1 MLVKGLDNLCVIEL
15 ANRIDVSSSP
25 ELEKLFSQL
34 LDNGQDALLCDFSK
48 TEYISSMGLRVFLST
63 LKRTVKAGGQLSLCC
78 LNPGVMEI
86 FDMTGL
92 TGLFQ
97 IFDTSAAALAAF
109 PARASQN
116 NAVSLRKDEG
126 DHPGIMI
133 DKPPQEVALAY
144 SIKPKQI
151 CMDEKI

>member
-25 ELEKLFSQL
+25 ELEKLFGQL
-34 LDNGQDALLCDFSK
+34 LDNGQDAILCDFSK

-116 NAVSLRKDEG
+116 NAASLRKDEG
-126 DHPGIMI
+126 NYPGIMI
-133 DKPPQEVALAY
+133 DRPPQEVALAY
-144 SIKPKQI
+144 SVKPKQI

>member
-25 ELEKLFSQL
+25 ELEKLFGQL
-34 LDNGQDALLCDFSK
+34 LDNGQDAILCDFSK

>member
-1 MLVKGLDNLCVIEL
+1 MLVKELDNLCVIAL
-15 ANRIDVSSSP
+15 ADRIDVSSSP
-25 ELEKLFSQL
+25 ELEKLFGQL
-34 LDNGQDALLCDFSK
+34 LDNGQDAILCDFSK

-63 LKRTVKAGGQLSLCC
+63 LKRTVKTGGQLSLCC

-116 NAVSLRKDEG
+116 NAASLRKDEG
-126 DHPGIMI
+126 NYPGIMI
-133 DKPPQEVALAY
+133 DRPPQEVALAY
-144 SIKPKQI
+144 SVKPKQI

>member
-1 MLVKGLDNLCVIEL
+1 MLVKELDNLCVIAL
-15 ANRIDVSSSP
+15 ADRIDVSSSP
-25 ELEKLFSQL
+25 ELEKLFGQL
-34 LDNGQDALLCDFSK
+34 LDNGQDAILCDFSK

-116 NAVSLRKDEG
+116 NAASLRKDEG
-126 DHPGIMI
+126 NYPGIMI
-133 DKPPQEVALAY
+133 DRPPQEVALAY
-144 SIKPKQI
+144 SVKPKQI

>member
-1 MLVKGLDNLCVIEL
+1 MLVKELDNLCVIAL
-15 ANRIDVSSSP
+15 ADRIDVSSSP
-25 ELEKLFSQL
+25 ELEKLFGQL
-34 LDNGQDALLCDFSK
+34 LDNGQDAILCDFSK
-48 TEYISSMGLRVFLST
+48 TGYISSMGLRVFLST

-116 NAVSLRKDEG
+116 NAASLRKDEG
-126 DHPGIMI
+126 NYPGIMI
-133 DKPPQEVALAY
+133 DRPPQEVALAY
-144 SIKPKQI
+144 SVKPKQI

>member
-1 MLVKGLDNLCVIEL
+1 MLVKELDNLCVIAL
-15 ANRIDVSSSP
+15 ADRIDVSSSP
-25 ELEKLFSQL
+25 ELEKLFGQL
-34 LDNGQDALLCDFSK
+34 LDNGQDAILCDFSK

-116 NAVSLRKDEG
+116 NAASLRKDEG
-126 DHPGIMI
+126 NYPGIRI
-133 DKPPQEVALAY
+133 DRPPQEVALAY
-144 SIKPKQI
+144 SVKPKQI

>member
-1 MLVKGLDNLCVIEL
+1 MQVKEQDNICVVEL
-15 ANRIDVSSSP
+15 ADRIDVSSSP
-25 ELEKLFSQL
+25 ELQQLFRQL
-34 LDNGQDALLCDFSK
+34 LDNGQDAILCDFSK
-48 TEYISSMGLRVFLST
+48 TEYISSMGQRVFLST

-116 NAVSLRKDEG
+116 NAASLRKDEG
-126 DHPGIMI
+126 NYPGIMI
-133 DKPPQEVALAY
+133 DRPPQEVALAY
-144 SIKPKQI
+144 SVKPKQI

>member
-1 MLVKGLDNLCVIEL
+1 MLVKELDNLCVIAL
-15 ANRIDVSSSP
+15 ADRIDVSSSP
-25 ELEKLFSQL
+25 ELEKLFGQL
-34 LDNGQDALLCDFSK
+34 LDNGQDAILCDFSK

-126 DHPGIMI
+126 YHPGIMI

>member
-1 MLVKGLDNLCVIEL
+1 MQVKELDNICVVEL
-15 ANRIDVSSSP
+15 ADRIDVSSSP
-25 ELEKLFSQL
+25 ELEQLFRQL
-34 LDNGQDALLCDFSK
+34 LDNGQDAILCDFSK
-48 TEYISSMGLRVFLST
+48 TGYISSMGLRVFLST
-63 LKRTVKAGGQLSLCC
+63 LKRTVKTGGQLSLCC

-97 IFDTSAAALAAF
+97 IFDSTAAALAAF
-109 PARASQN
+109 PARASQSN
-116 NAVSLRKDEG
+116 SVPLRKDEG

-133 DKPPQEVALAY
+133 EKPPQEVALAY
-144 SIKPKQI
+144 SLKPKQI

>member
-25 ELEKLFSQL
+25 ELEKLFGQL
-34 LDNGQDALLCDFSK
+34 LDNGQDAILCDFSK

-63 LKRTVKAGGQLSLCC
+63 LKRTVKTGGQLSLCC

-116 NAVSLRKDEG
+116 NAASLRKDEG
-126 DHPGIMI
+126 NYPGIMI
-133 DKPPQEVALAY
+133 DRPPQEVALAY
-144 SIKPKQI
+144 SVKPKQI

>member
-25 ELEKLFSQL
+25 ELEKLFGQL
-34 LDNGQDALLCDFSK
+34 LDNGQDAILCDFSK

-63 LKRTVKAGGQLSLCC
+63 LKRTVKTGGQLILCC

-92 TGLFQ
+92 TSLFPV
-97 IFDTSAAALAAF
+97 FDSSEAALAFFSVKSPQTREVNGEKKHGEIA
-109 PARASQN
+109 
-116 NAVSLRKDEG
+116 E
-126 DHPGIMI
+126 III
-133 DKPPQEVALAY
+133 DKQPREVTSAYAIAL
-144 SIKPKQI
+144 KQGR
-151 CMDEKI
+151 MDEKA

>member
-1 MLVKGLDNLCVIEL
+1 MQVKELDNLCIVEL
-15 ANRIDVSSSP
+15 TNRIDVSSSP
-25 ELEKLFSQL
+25 ELEKLFGQL
-34 LDNGQDALLCDFSK
+34 LDKGQDVLLCDFSK

-63 LKRTVKAGGQLSLCC
+63 LKRTVKTGGQLSLCC

-97 IFDTSAAALAAF
+97 IFESTATALAAF
-109 PARASQN
+109 PARASQEN
-116 NAVSLRKDEG
+116 EAPRSKEAG

-133 DKPPQEVALAY
+133 EKPPQEVALAY

>member
-1 MLVKGLDNLCVIEL
+1 MLVKELDNLCVIAL
-15 ANRIDVSSSP
+15 ADRIDVSSSP
-25 ELEKLFSQL
+25 ELEKLFGQL
-34 LDNGQDALLCDFSK
+34 LDNGQDAILCDFSK

-63 LKRTVKAGGQLSLCC
+63 LKRTVKTGGQLSLCC

-126 DHPGIMI
+126 NYPGIMI
-133 DKPPQEVALAY
+133 DRPPQEVALAY
-144 SIKPKQI
+144 SVKPKQI

>member
-1 MLVKGLDNLCVIEL
+1 MLVKELDNLCVVEL

-25 ELEKLFSQL
+25 ELEKLFGQL
-34 LDNGQDALLCDFSK
+34 LDNGQDAILCDFSK

-116 NAVSLRKDEG
+116 NAASLRKDEG
-126 DHPGIMI
+126 NYPGIMI
-133 DKPPQEVALAY
+133 DRPPQEVALAY
-144 SIKPKQI
+144 SVKPKQI

>member
-1 MLVKGLDNLCVIEL
+1 MQIKKLDNICVVEL

-25 ELEKLFSQL
+25 ELEKVFNQL
-34 LDNGQDALLCDFSK
+34 LDQGHDAILCDFSQ

-63 LKRTVKAGGQLSLCC
+63 LKRTVKTGGQLSLCC

-97 IFDTSAAALAAF
+97 IFESTATALAAF
-109 PARASQN
+109 PARASQEN
-116 NAVSLRKDEG
+116 EAPLSKEEE

-133 DKPPQEVALAY
+133 EKPPQEVALAY